1 MSRFLVTSGLF
12 LAALTLAQPPVQ
24 ACGENQFNMGQG
36 LRYQHFLAP
45 RPASV
50 LVFDQ
55 SAANRKQLYSGMVRA
70 GHKVTVVASSEEV
83 TRASAARRFDVI
95 IADLVDTG
103 AITVNPANKTRVL
116 PVVKRQQRNVP
127 ELRDRF
133 DHFVIDG
140 ASLGQYL
147 KSIDHLV
154 QGQVQGKSK

>member
-1 MSRFLVTSGLF
+1 MSKCMIIPGL
-12 LAALTLAQPPVQ
+12 LLGALTLAHGPAQ

-36 LRYQHFLAP
+36 LRYQNLLAP
-45 RPASV
+45 RPATV
-50 LVFDQ
+50 LVFDE

-70 GHKVTVVASSEEV
+70 GHKVTVVSNSEDV
-83 TRASAARRFDVI
+83 SRATNAKRFDVI
-95 IADLVDTG
+95 IAELGDAGEINVSPG
-103 AITVNPANKTRVL
+103 SKARVL
-116 PVVKRQQRNVP
+116 PVVKRQQRNQP

-154 QGQVQGKSK
+154 QGKSK